1 MQENGRKQVSK
12 VSSRVEELLGIVYP
26 IIQAPFGGF
35 ASQRLAAAVSNL
47 GGLGSLGVVSLN
59 ESAIRDAVVEM
70 LSLTNKPFAVNL
82 WVSTSD
88 PQLAFINHDT
98 AVKKI
103 VELAQYYADLGVE
116 TPSVPQVVP
125 KNFKA
130 QCYAA
135 INAGAPV
142 LSFVYG
148 IPPAEIVTECRQKS
162 VRTIATATTP
172 EEALELERAG
182 IDLIVA
188 SGFEGG
194 GHRGSFLRSPVQS
207 LMGSF
212 SLISQVVDAV
222 QIPVV
227 AAGGIADGRGLK
239 AALALGAEGVQI
251 GTAFLACAG
260 SGANTSHREALL
272 SKDTTRT
279 ELTDK
284 FTGRLARGINNHLM
298 DELND
303 IDSTVMPFPLQ
314 HALVQTVAQPASMRG
329 RADLMTLWAGQSV
342 GLCHHAEPAELMTE
356 LIAALEDIRKSEFE
370 ELGKQSETAS
380 RYAGTNPH

>member
-1 MQENGRKQVSK
+1 VDTRTANREASQVGLGVIEERICALARYSAELGIEPPSK
-12 VSSRVEELLGIVYP
+12 VEAKPQDFETQVR
-26 IIQAPFGGF
+26 
-35 ASQRLAAAVSNL
+35 AVIDA
-47 GGLGSLGVVSLN
+47 GV
-59 ESAIRDAVVEM
+59 
-70 LSLTNKPFAVNL
+70 
-82 WVSTSD
+82 
-88 PQLAFINHDT
+88 
-98 AVKKI
+98 
-103 VELAQYYADLGVE
+103 
-116 TPSVPQVVP
+116 
-125 KNFKA
+125 
-130 QCYAA
+130 
-135 INAGAPV
+135 PV

-148 IPPAEIVTECRQKS
+148 IPPSEIVAECRRKS

-194 GHRGSFLRSPVQS
+194 GHRGSSLRSPVQS
-207 LMGSF
+207 LMRSF
-212 SLISQVVDAV
+212 SLIRQVVDAV

-227 AAGGIADGRGLK
+227 AAGGIANRRGLK

-284 FTGRLARGINNHLM
+284 FTGRLAREIKNHLM

-314 HALVQTVAQPASMRG
+314 HALVQTVAQPASRRG

-342 GLCHHAEPAELMTE
+342 GLCHHADAAELMTE
-356 LIAALEDIRKSEFE
+356 LIAA
-370 ELGKQSETAS
+370 
-380 RYAGTNPH
+380 

>member
-1 MQENGRKQVSK
+1 MQENGRKLASK

-35 ASQRLAAAVSNL
+35 ASQRLAATVSNL
-47 GGLGSLGVVSLN
+47 GGLGSLGVVSLS

-88 PQLAFINHDT
+88 PQLAFIDHDT
-98 AVKKI
+98 AAKKI
-103 VELAQYYADLGVE
+103 VELAQYYAELGVE
-116 TPSVPQVVP
+116 APSVPQVVP

-148 IPPAEIVTECRQKS
+148 IPPSEIVAECRRKS

-207 LMGSF
+207 LMGSGWF
-212 SLISQVVDAV
+212 
-222 QIPVV
+222 
-227 AAGGIADGRGLK
+227 
-239 AALALGAEGVQI
+239 
-251 GTAFLACAG
+251 
-260 SGANTSHREALL
+260 
-272 SKDTTRT
+272 
-279 ELTDK
+279 
-284 FTGRLARGINNHLM
+284 
-298 DELND
+298 
-303 IDSTVMPFPLQ
+303 
-314 HALVQTVAQPASMRG
+314 
-329 RADLMTLWAGQSV
+329 
-342 GLCHHAEPAELMTE
+342 
-356 LIAALEDIRKSEFE
+356 IRRP
-370 ELGKQSETAS
+370 GKQGVNKLGTYVGKHCKAS
-380 RYAGTNPH
+380 VDLE

>member
-1 MQENGRKQVSK
+1 MRGNGRRLASK
-12 VSSRVEELLGIVYP
+12 VRSRVEDLLGIVYP

-35 ASQRLAAAVSNL
+35 ASQRLTATVSNL
-47 GGLGSLGVVSLN
+47 GGLGSIGVVSLS
-59 ESAIRDAVVEM
+59 ESAIHDAVVEM

-88 PQLAFINHDT
+88 PHLALIDHDT
-98 AVKKI
+98 AS
-103 VELAQYYADLGVE
+103 ERMADFAQYYAELGVE
-116 TPSVPQVVP
+116 APSVPHVVP
-125 KNFKA
+125 QNFKA

-148 IPPAEIVTECRQKS
+148 IPPSEIVAECRRKW

-188 SGFEGG
+188 SGFESG
-194 GHRGSFLRSPVQS
+194 GHRGSFLRPPVQS
-207 LMGSF
+207 LIGSF
-212 SLISQVVDAV
+212 SLIPQVVDALT
-222 QIPVV
+222 IPVV

-260 SGANTSHREALL
+260 SGANTTHREALL

-284 FTGRLARGINNHLM
+284 FTGRLARGIKNHLM
-298 DELND
+298 DELNN

-314 HALVQTVAQPASMRG
+314 HALVQTLAQPASMRG

-342 GLCHHAEPAELMTE
+342 GLCHHADAAELMTE
-356 LIAALEDIRKSEFE
+356 LIAALEDLRKSEFE
-370 ELGKQSETAS
+370 EPGRE
-380 RYAGTNPH
+380 

>member
-1 MQENGRKQVSK
+1 
-12 VSSRVEELLGIVYP
+12 
-26 IIQAPFGGF
+26 
-35 ASQRLAAAVSNL
+35 
-47 GGLGSLGVVSLN
+47 
-59 ESAIRDAVVEM
+59 M
-70 LSLTNKPFAVNL
+70 LSLTNKPFAANL

-98 AVKKI
+98 AAKKI
-103 VELAQYYADLGVE
+103 VELAEYYAELGVE
-116 TPSVPQVVP
+116 APSVPQVVP

-135 INAGAPV
+135 IIDHDTAAKKIVELAQYYAELGVQAPPVPQAVAKNFKAQCYAAINAGTPV

-148 IPPAEIVTECRQKS
+148 IPPAEIVAECRRKS

-212 SLISQVVDAV
+212 SLIPQVVDAV

-272 SKDTTRT
+272 SKNTTRT

-284 FTGRLARGINNHLM
+284 FTGRLARGIKNHLM

-303 IDSTVMPFPLQ
+303 IDSTVIPFPLQ

-342 GLCHHAEPAELMTE
+342 GLCHHADAAELMTGADCGVRRHQE
-356 LIAALEDIRKSEFE
+356 IGVLLRDERQRFPVAM
-370 ELGKQSETAS
+370 Q
-380 RYAGTNPH
+380 TNLTLRTLDQGLPTPEHGLSCCRPAQF